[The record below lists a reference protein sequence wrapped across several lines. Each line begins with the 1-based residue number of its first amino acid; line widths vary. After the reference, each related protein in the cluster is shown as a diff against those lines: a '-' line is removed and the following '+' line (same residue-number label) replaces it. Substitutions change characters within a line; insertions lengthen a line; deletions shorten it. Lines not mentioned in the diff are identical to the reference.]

1 MGIADCDTMLM
12 ILGAST
18 EMEKS
23 LQHTATEL
31 VMKGFNCIFVF
42 MFYVFFFQKKLFVH
56 FCLLATAAEAG
67 TKVTGGQSVVSVVCV
82 FVCVCLVAFTIL
94 SF

>member
-42 MFYVFFFQKKLFVH
+42 IFDVFFLKQLFVH
-56 FCLLATAAEAG
+56 FCSLATAAEAG
-67 TKVTGGQSVVSVVCV
+67 TKVTGGQSVVSVVYIYMC
-82 FVCVCLVAFTIL
+82 VCV
-94 SF
+94 